1 MVYVG
6 RKCSVLS
13 ACACRIVFV
22 GSVVFFIF
30 IIDFICVSFAM
41 QERQPEE
48 LLSSTKK
55 NSNGICRRAVCQPV
69 KL

>member
-1 MVYVG
+1 MVCVG

-30 IIDFICVSFAM
+30 IIDFICVSFAT

-48 LLSSTKK
+48 LLSPTKNK
-55 NSNGICRRAVCQPV
+55 IQMVFAEGLCVN
-69 KL
+69 L